1 MAPSRRNRQ
10 LAGSSMLLNEP
21 RRPGRFRAPRS
32 RTNPQDEATRIAAST
47 QLAEDFGMLPPR
59 QIRPTYVPLPAANDD
74 QRWMDVDQNRPENQD
89 AYRPAI
95 LHARYHRLQRY
106 AAIRQQRS
114 DEWLQLVNQATATYL
129 FCQQS
134 SRNWTSVKFPAECV
148 PYDCTCPPGGIHHRS
163 VDLIGLP
170 ERHVAFQIPFC
181 KCTSDV
187 IRLLHYGFLA
197 SSAKKPRTA
206 FSVGLIQF
214 HDSLWQT
221 STISTASFIKGLS
234 AFLDSRHRQPML
246 ARGSKKPRQ
255 LGVPFSHSIDLYS
268 KIKLAKDQLF
278 EQGLS
283 YSTNQKWA
291 AQCPRCFGPNENEQK
306 ANPQEPDFIV
316 AMDGNYQQRH
326 YAHASKDSPIDNQYP
341 PIFLRPS
348 EINSSTTL
356 CEETEVH
363 VAGID
368 DPCAQSHK
376 AADDT
381 RDATTWDKCDDSGI
395 FGSACRHDVPLLYAN
410 IFKTGEKLYYPV
422 SVLRR
427 IFTDFPKSKI
437 GILYDIGCQLETHIK
452 KRGFFVEKQPSLLFG
467 TSVFHSYVHEWSCQ
481 VKYNPRL
488 NMWWGLSDGE
498 GLERL
503 WSYLSPLIPS
513 LRVSTR
519 LHRLYAIHALS
530 QYLAEELNE
539 SAGEWLHRKL
549 LAAHSTIKKS
559 QEGLENLYRL
569 PIFNNSDGENY
580 TNEFFQ
586 AQWDNEQAY
595 HLETNVSFR
604 EKQEKE
610 LGRLL
615 RMEDQLEAEWS
626 ADTFN
631 LAEAIHRARL
641 VSKLSQDIEV
651 QRAKVGDPLFLINLT
666 QTERDQLLKIW
677 HAKTEMRQRFL
688 ALVEEKAPLVRVCRP
703 GEQSSLGTNW
713 QQKILGAI
721 KKRAKQLHKVL
732 NEYNKRVQ
740 EFSQCFPDRP
750 RPREIEY
757 THLMQLDSEDSFWN
771 DGVFTNQNEP
781 WAVDPNTQKGIRLL
795 ASLNRGLEEQRRIGW
810 EVRRAMKWAIR
821 EHDDLKSLISEYSGP
836 IQQNNRF
843 AVLIEHPILQSLTL
857 ERRILACKALVH
869 SKFIRICRLQRLWN
883 EHYLQVLADTAN
895 QRDDD
900 TIRSQWSTQMATVAI
915 DVSQIPGDNENLLA
929 ALERRLP
936 EPVPEELQGED
947 DDDDDDNE
955 DEANNENTYLNDLEE
970 MANET
975 MIEELA
981 TLDDV

>member
-1 MAPSRRNRQ
+1 MPDSKTFFPFSFAGLIIRLVNFPSADPISRHTTRALPWHQVVETANWPEAPCY
-10 LAGSSMLLNEP
+10 SMNPGGRDDSEPQGRAQIPKTRLPALP
-21 RRPGRFRAPRS
+21 RRHNS
-32 RTNPQDEATRIAAST
+32 LRI
-47 QLAEDFGMLPPR
+47 LACFP
-59 QIRPTYVPLPAANDD
+59 
-74 QRWMDVDQNRPENQD
+74 
-89 AYRPAI
+89 
-95 LHARYHRLQRY
+95 H
-106 AAIRQQRS
+106 
-114 DEWLQLVNQATATYL
+114 LVNQATATYL

-170 ERHVAFQIPFC
+170 
-181 KCTSDV
+181 
-187 IRLLHYGFLA
+187 
-197 SSAKKPRTA
+197 
-206 FSVGLIQF
+206 
-214 HDSLWQT
+214 
-221 STISTASFIKGLS
+221 
-234 AFLDSRHRQPML
+234 
-246 ARGSKKPRQ
+246 
-255 LGVPFSHSIDLYS
+255 
-268 KIKLAKDQLF
+268 AKDQLF

-368 DPCAQSHK
+368 SHK

-666 QTERDQLLKIW
+666 PTESKSVADLSSIPENERDQLLKIW
-677 HAKTEMRQRFL
+677 HTKTEMRQRFL

-857 ERRILACKALVH
+857 ERRILA
-869 SKFIRICRLQRLWN
+869 F
-883 EHYLQVLADTAN
+883 LADTAN